1 MLTGQ
6 LGLDA
11 DQQAKAQAIFA
22 AARAKAE
29 GSSDPGARRGAMHE
43 AMGQLTAILR
53 PDQKAKLEALRA
65 QREAGG
71 GGGQGGSGGGQ

>member
-11 DQQAKAQAIFA
+11 DQQAKAAAIFG

-29 GSSDPGARRGAMHE
+29 GSSDPDARHAAMQA
-43 AMGQLTAILR
+43 AMAQFGAILR
-53 PDQKAKLEALRA
+53 PDQKAKLDALRA
-65 QREAGG
+65 ARGGAGGAGG
-71 GGGQGGSGGGQ
+71 GQ